1 MNLVIISAA
10 CCFPG
15 MGTFDEQARTVI
27 DQAIS
32 ETGVEVT
39 VTLVPATTAM
49 VVFNKVI
56 RELMAM
62 YGQGKLGAPAILING
77 EVVSYG
83 VPQIEDMKAV
93 LRKFAKI
100 ETNKEESK

>member
-1 MNLVIISAA
+1 MDVIIISAA
-10 CCFPG
+10 CCVPG
-15 MGTFDEQARTVI
+15 MGAFDEQARRVI

-32 ETGVEVT
+32 ETGVEAK

-49 VVFNKVI
+49 VAFNKVI

-62 YGQGKLGAPAILING
+62 HGQGKLGAPAVLVNG

-83 VPQIEDMKAV
+83 VPQVEDMKAA
-93 LRKFAKI
+93 LRRFAEI
-100 ETNKEESK
+100 RINKEKSN